1 MSDIFKEASK
11 MGLRFPTSLG
21 NLSVED
27 LWHLNL
33 NVLDELAI
41 GYKDMIESTSN
52 ESFLRQKTTS
62 DGTLE
67 LRLDI
72 AKSIIE
78 ERLDDAEA
86 IEKKTAIREQNKKI
100 MELIVEKE
108 NDELKDSS
116 IEELRAM
123 LKTNEG

>member
-1 MSDIFKEASK
+1 MNDIFKEATK
-11 MGLRFPTSLG
+11 TGLRFPTLQG
-21 NLSVED
+21 NLTVED
-27 LWHLNL
+27 LWHLGL
-33 NVLDELAI
+33 NQLDELAI
-41 GYKDMIESTSN
+41 DYKKMLEDKNN
-52 ESFLRQKTTS
+52 ESFLRQKTKS
-62 DGTLE
+62 DDALE
-67 LRLDI
+67 LRFEI
-72 AKSIIE
+72 TKSVIE

-86 IEKKTAIREQNKKI
+86 IEKKAAIREQNKKI